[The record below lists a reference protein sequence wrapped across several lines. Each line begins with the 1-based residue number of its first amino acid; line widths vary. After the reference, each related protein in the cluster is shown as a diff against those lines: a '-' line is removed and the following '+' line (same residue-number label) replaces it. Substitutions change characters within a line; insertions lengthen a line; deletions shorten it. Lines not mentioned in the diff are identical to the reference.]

1 MKSFYEIILKKITKK
16 PLSEEENI
24 VESINNALLELN
36 RAKNNFDMVVGAD
49 NVELAILEL
58 NTAEKRYQNLIKE
71 AKSKGINRF
80 GKKDINLFGLSPS
93 YE

>member
-1 MKSFYEIILKKITKK
+1 MKGFYEVILSKVLKR
-16 PLSEEENI
+16 PLSEEECI

-71 AKSKGINRF
+71 AKTKGINRF
-80 GKKDINLFGLSPS
+80 SGKDINFYGLNPS
-93 YE
+93 FE